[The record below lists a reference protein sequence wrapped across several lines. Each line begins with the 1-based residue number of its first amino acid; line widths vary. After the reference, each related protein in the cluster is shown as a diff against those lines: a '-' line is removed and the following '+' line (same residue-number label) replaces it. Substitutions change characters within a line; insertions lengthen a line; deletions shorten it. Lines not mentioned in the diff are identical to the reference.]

1 MFDSATAQLLR
12 SAPPVPGLDPQNIP
26 ALLTRHYANLVSAR
40 LSGTGDA
47 ASDGESGWTLERISD
62 TYELVT
68 SLQTEGSVRRA
79 AAFVAGTAQQILAR
93 RQSAAPAGPAVVSNV
108 DRDRLD
114 PTIAAALLFLAAEQ
128 YADAHEAASHILPRR
143 DGQSYEAT
151 ILSENVAD
159 LARGQLDR
167 IYERASRWRARRRE
181 IGLEEQA
188 LAALLEALIVGIE
201 MLAARFL
208 GLPTPQPAIGRF
220 DTSRAAFERVLQL
233 SAVLDDQYGDVLGGN
248 ILNTYAGP
256 HHLASLLI
264 AAHDGIASAALTDLI
279 PPSGADAQFWGKW
292 IRARANAFPFLWPNH
307 REAIAQGFHETGK
320 SAVVVLPTGAGKTTV
335 SSLKLAGAL
344 ARGKKVVFL
353 APTHALVEQLTGD
366 LQEIF
371 PQELLGSV
379 VSSDFDLLFQ
389 LDAQLRE
396 IEVMTPERCLAM
408 LSFAPEAF
416 SDVGLLV
423 FDECHLLSPQSG
435 KIRRALDG
443 MLCVLAFNHIAPDAD
458 LLFLSAM
465 LKNGP
470 EFADWIHQLTGRD
483 CVCVDLLW
491 KPSRQ
496 ARGVLIYKNGELE
509 DAKKAAMAAQLAENT
524 KKARKAKGLRVVAER
539 QLVAHPWAI
548 WGLQHNWLREKR
560 AHCVMTQVLD
570 ASVALAG
577 DIKYGPLRLK
587 PNANH
592 VAARLA
598 ISATR
603 SGLKSIVFVNTK
615 NDAVSVA
622 GEISDELNE
631 KIDVT
636 EAEQERWDALEAE
649 LGGLE
654 HSLLP
659 RPAIAVPHNSAM
671 LRLER
676 DLAERMFKRANGAKV
691 IVATP
696 TLAQGLNLPAQLA
709 ILAGDK
715 RADAEQK
722 GRADLEAHEILNAAA
737 RAGRAGHLANGV
749 VLLIPEPIISFSEG
763 EPLGWK
769 VIEKLKSVLPE
780 DDRCVV
786 ISDPLEIVLDR
797 LMQGQTVD
805 PDVRYVV
812 NRMAA
817 LREAEGSAEPN
828 VLFDLRK
835 SFGAFAARKR
845 NAEAEFEAKIID
857 LKKAIVLD
865 APGEVDNTIAELAS
879 QSGLSMNL
887 LLRLRKRIA
896 DGAGKL
902 PTTIEGWLIWTIDWL
917 TIDDDAR
924 DSLLGGVS
932 RSFMGSCGRK
942 RDAELT
948 AEELALVLPGLVAW
962 ISGKPLC
969 EVERALGG
977 DPDSDDDTEKMCP
990 RARELVG
997 TVVPRGLSF
1006 IIGLV
1011 SHVVQ
1016 EVDPFGQ
1023 QEELDRQVIE
1033 CLGPAVRKG
1042 YDTPAKVFLSS
1053 NTPAVLSRVQ
1063 LHALAL
1069 RQKDLEERLGD

>member
-12 SAPPVPGLDPQNIP
+12 SAPAVPGLDPENIP
-26 ALLTRHYANLVSAR
+26 ALLTRHYTNLVSAR
-40 LSGTGDA
+40 LSGTSDA

-93 RQSAAPAGPAVVSNV
+93 RQPAVSAGAAVVSNV

-114 PTIAAALLFLAAEQ
+114 PTVAAALLFLAAEQ
-128 YADAHEAASHILPRR
+128 YADANEAASHILPRR

-159 LARGQLDR
+159 LARGRLDR
-167 IYERASRWRARRRE
+167 IYERASRRRARRRE
-181 IGLEEQA
+181 IDLEDQA

-208 GLPTPQPAIGRF
+208 GLSVPQPAIGRF

-233 SAVLDDQYGDVLGGN
+233 SAVSDDQYDDVLGGKL
-248 ILNTYAGP
+248 LNTYAGP

-264 AAHDGIASAALTDLI
+264 AAHDGIASAALADLN
-279 PPSGADAQFWGKW
+279 PPSGADAEFWGKW

-307 REAIAQGFHETGK
+307 REAVAQDFHETGK

-379 VSSDFDLLFQ
+379 VSSDFDSLFQ
-389 LDAQLRE
+389 QDAQLRE

-408 LSFAPEAF
+408 LSFAPKAF
-416 SDVGLLV
+416 SEVGLLV

-443 MLCVLAFNHIAPDAD
+443 MLCVLGFNHIAPKAD

-470 EFADWIHQLTGRD
+470 EFADWIDQLTGRD

-496 ARGVLIYKNGELE
+496 ARGVLIFKKGELE
-509 DAKKAAMAAQLAENT
+509 DAKKAAMSVQLAEN
-524 KKARKAKGLRVVAER
+524 KKKGKKAKGLRAVARR
-539 QLVAHPWAI
+539 QLVAHPRAI

-577 DIKYGPLRLK
+577 DIKNGPLRLK

-592 VAARLA
+592 VAAKLA

-603 SGLKSIVFVNTK
+603 SGLKTIVFVNTK

-622 GEISDELNE
+622 LEISDELNE

-636 EAEQERWDALEAE
+636 QSEQERWDALEAE
-649 LGGLE
+649 LGGLK
-654 HSLLP
+654 HSLLA
-659 RPAIAVPHNSAM
+659 RLAIAVPHNSAM

-676 DLAERMFKRANGAKV
+676 DLAERMFKRPNGAKV

-722 GRADLEAHEILNAAA
+722 GRTDLEAHEILNAAA

-817 LREAEGSAEPN
+817 LREAEGAAEPN

-845 NAEAEFEAKIID
+845 HAEAEFEAKITD
-857 LKKAIVLD
+857 LKKAIALD
-865 APGEVDNTIAELAS
+865 APGEFDNTIAKLAS

-896 DGAGKL
+896 DDAGKL

-917 TIDDDAR
+917 TADEDAR
-924 DSLLGGVS
+924 DSLLGSVS
-932 RSFMGSCGRK
+932 RSIMASCGRK

-948 AEELALVLPGLVAW
+948 AEDLALVLPGLVAW
-962 ISGKPLC
+962 IGGKPLC

-977 DPDSDDDTEKMCP
+977 DPDSDNDAEKRCP

-1006 IIGLV
+1006 IVGLV
-1011 SHVVQ
+1011 SHVVE
-1016 EVDPFGQ
+1016 EVDPFDQ
-1023 QEELDRQVIE
+1023 QKDLDRQVIE
-1033 CLGPAVRKG
+1033 CLGSAVRKG
-1042 YDTPAKVFLSS
+1042 YDTPTKVFLSS
-1053 NTPAVLSRVQ
+1053 NTPTPLSRVQ
-1063 LHALAL
+1063 LHELAS
-1069 RQKDLEERLGD
+1069 RQSASK

>member
-1 MFDSATAQLLR
+1 MFDAATAQLLR

-40 LSGTGDA
+40 LSGTGGT
-47 ASDGESGWTLERISD
+47 ASDGEGGWTLERISD

-68 SLQTEGSVRRA
+68 SLQTEGSVRKA

-93 RQSAAPAGPAVVSNV
+93 RQAASPAGPAVVANV
-108 DRDRLD
+108 DRDRVD

-128 YADAHEAASHILPRR
+128 YADANEAAAQILPRR

-181 IGLEEQA
+181 VGLEEQA
-188 LAALLEALIVGIE
+188 LAALLEALIVGLE

-220 DTSRAAFERVLQL
+220 DTARAAFERVLQL
-233 SAVLDDQYGDVLGGN
+233 SAFLDDQNSDVLGGN
-248 ILNTYAGP
+248 ILNAYAGP
-256 HHLASLLI
+256 HHLAALLM
-264 AAHDGIASAALTDLI
+264 AADDGIASAALADL
-279 PPSGADAQFWGKW
+279 PPPGGADAKFWEKW

-307 REAIAQGFHETGK
+307 REAVAKGFHKTGK

-379 VSSDFDLLFQ
+379 VSSDFDLLLQ
-389 LDAQLRE
+389 PDAQLRE

-443 MLCVLAFNHIAPDAD
+443 MLCVLGFNHIAPDAD

-470 EFADWIHQLTGRD
+470 EFADWIQQLTGRE

-496 ARGVLIYKNGELE
+496 ARGVLIYKDGELE
-509 DAKKAAMAAQLAENT
+509 DAKKAAMAAQIAENT
-524 KKARKAKGLRVVAER
+524 RRAKKAKGLRAVAER
-539 QLVAHPWAI
+539 QLMAHPWAI

-570 ASVALAG
+570 APVALTG
-577 DIKYGPLRLK
+577 DIKDGPLWLK
-587 PNANH
+587 PNASH

-622 GEISDELNE
+622 VKISAELTE

-636 EAEQERWDALEAE
+636 EVEQERWDALEAE
-649 LGGLE
+649 LGDLK

-659 RPAIAVPHNSAM
+659 QPAIAVPHNSAM

-763 EPLGWK
+763 KPLDRR
-769 VIEKLKSVLPE
+769 VLEKLKSVLPE

-805 PDVRYVV
+805 PEVRYVV

-817 LREAEGSAEPN
+817 LRQAEGAEEPN

-845 NAEAEFEAKIID
+845 HSEAGFEAKITD
-857 LKKAIVLD
+857 LKKAIALD
-865 APGEVDNTIAELAS
+865 APSEIDNTIAELAS

-896 DGAGKL
+896 DGTGSL
-902 PTTIEGWLIWTIDWL
+902 PSTIGGWLTWTIDWL
-917 TIDDDAR
+917 MADDDAR
-924 DSLLGGVS
+924 CWLLGGVR
-932 RSFMGSCGRK
+932 RSLMASCGRK

-948 AEELALVLPGLVAW
+948 AEELALILPGLVAW
-962 ISGKPLC
+962 IDGKPLC
-969 EVERALGG
+969 DVERALGG
-977 DPDSDDDTEKMCP
+977 NPDSDDDAEKVCP

-997 TVVPRGLSF
+997 TVVPRGISF
-1006 IIGLV
+1006 IVGLV
-1011 SHVVQ
+1011 SYVVE

-1042 YDTPAKVFLSS
+1042 YDTPSKVRLSS
-1053 NTPAVLSRVQ
+1053 TMPAPLSRVQ
-1063 LHALAL
+1063 LHQLAL
-1069 RQKDLEERLGD
+1069 RQGVSE

>member
-12 SAPPVPGLDPQNIP
+12 SAPPVPGLDPENIP

-93 RQSAAPAGPAVVSNV
+93 RQSAAPDGPAVVSNV

-208 GLPTPQPAIGRF
+208 GLPAPQPAIGRF
-220 DTSRAAFERVLQL
+220 DTSRAAFKRVLQL
-233 SAVLDDQYGDVLGGN
+233 SAVLGDQYDDVLGGN

-264 AAHDGIASAALTDLI
+264 AAHDGIASAALADLT
-279 PPSGADAQFWGKW
+279 PPSGADAEFWGKW

-307 REAIAQGFHETGK
+307 REAVAQGFHETGK

-353 APTHALVEQLTGD
+353 APTHALVEQLTSD

-443 MLCVLAFNHIAPDAD
+443 MLCVLGFNHIAPDAD

-509 DAKKAAMAAQLAENT
+509 DAKKAAMTAQLAEN
-524 KKARKAKGLRVVAER
+524 KKKGKKAKGLRAVAER

-548 WGLQHNWLREKR
+548 WGLQHNRLREKR

-592 VAARLA
+592 VAAKLA
-598 ISATR
+598 ISASR

-615 NDAVSVA
+615 NDAVAVA

-649 LGGLE
+649 LGDLK

-722 GRADLEAHEILNAAA
+722 GRTDLEAHEILNAAA
-737 RAGRAGHLANGV
+737 RAGHLANGV

-817 LREAEGSAEPN
+817 LREAEGAAEPN

-845 NAEAEFEAKIID
+845 HAEAELEAKITD
-857 LKKAIVLD
+857 LKKAIALD
-865 APGEVDNTIAELAS
+865 APGEFDNTIAELAS
-879 QSGLSMNL
+879 QSGLSMKL

-902 PTTIEGWLIWTIDWL
+902 PSTIEGWLIWTIDWL
-917 TIDDDAR
+917 TADDDAR

-932 RSFMGSCGRK
+932 RSLMASCGRK

-977 DPDSDDDTEKMCP
+977 DPDSEDDAEKICP

-1006 IIGLV
+1006 IVGLV
-1011 SHVVQ
+1011 SHVVE

-1053 NTPAVLSRVQ
+1053 NTTALLSRVQ
-1063 LHALAL
+1063 LHALEL
-1069 RQKDLEERLGD
+1069 RQSAS

>member
-1 MFDSATAQLLR
+1 MFDPATAQLLR

-47 ASDGESGWTLERISD
+47 ASDGEIGWTLERISD

-93 RQSAAPAGPAVVSNV
+93 RQAAARAGPAVVSNV

-128 YADAHEAASHILPRR
+128 YADAHEAASHILSRR

-201 MLAARFL
+201 MLAAHFL
-208 GLPTPQPAIGRF
+208 GLPTPQSAIGRF
-220 DTSRAAFERVLQL
+220 DTARAAFERVLQL

-248 ILNTYAGP
+248 IFNTYAGP

-264 AAHDGIASAALTDLI
+264 AARDGIACAALADL
-279 PPSGADAQFWGKW
+279 PPPGGADAKFWGKW
-292 IRARANAFPFLWPNH
+292 IRARANAFPFLWSNH
-307 REAIAQGFHETGK
+307 REAVAQGFHETGK

-389 LDAQLRE
+389 RDAQLRE

-443 MLCVLAFNHIAPDAD
+443 MLCVLGFNHIAPDAD

-524 KKARKAKGLRVVAER
+524 KKAKKAKGLRAVAER

-636 EAEQERWDALEAE
+636 EAEQQRWDALEAE
-649 LGGLE
+649 LGGLK

-676 DLAERMFKRANGAKV
+676 DLAERLFKRANGAKV

-715 RADAEQK
+715 RTDAEQK

-817 LREAEGSAEPN
+817 LREAEGVAEPN

-845 NAEAEFEAKIID
+845 HAEAEFESKITD
-857 LKKAIVLD
+857 LKKAIALD
-865 APGEVDNTIAELAS
+865 VPGEVDNTIAALAS

-917 TIDDDAR
+917 TADDDAR

-932 RSFMGSCGRK
+932 RSLMASCGRK

-969 EVERALGG
+969 EVERVLGG

-1011 SHVVQ
+1011 SHVVE

-1069 RQKDLEERLGD
+1069 RQKDLEERLED